1 MLYRITTP
9 EKSERFDLLPYDFIE
24 TGIQRDIFLPILKW
38 FSHKLFHKT
47 APNHWLQK
55 VFICLECQIIMV
67 FVELRKKKC
76 RNGRNVATVLRAM
89 VKSHN
94 RLKGTEVFVCGFSGR
109 NLRLFKFCWEEPVLG
124 SFFMK
129 LQHVMCY
136 KRLLGQLYQKRDVY
150 LETQILKKIWTRLLT
165 FLLDCLW
172 NNVK

>member
-1 MLYRITTP
+1 MLYGITTP

-24 TGIQRDIFLPILKW
+24 TGIQRDIFLSILKW

-94 RLKGTEVFVCGFSGR
+94 RLKGTKVFACGFPGR
-109 NLRLFKFCWEEPVLG
+109 NLKIFSKICRGLFIV
-124 SFFMK
+124 K
-129 LQHVMCY
+129 LHHVMPY
-136 KRLLGQLYQKRDVY
+136 KRLLGQFYRKRDAY
-150 LETQILKKIWTRLLT
+150 TETLHNY
-165 FLLDCLW
+165 FL
-172 NNVK
+172 